1 MRNPK
6 WHRDEI
12 ILALDLYYDL
22 EPGQMNSTN
31 TEIIELSELL
41 NRLPIHISR
50 PDQEKFRNPNGVNL
64 KLGNFKHFDPDY
76 NGKGLKGGSKLDKA
90 VLEEFYGKRLLLKSI
105 ANKIKATVNNK
116 TLVNNLYGIS
126 DEEEDSMVSVQEG
139 KVIYKLHKLR
149 ERDSKIIKRKKELYL
164 KKHGKLNCEVCDF
177 DFHRVYG
184 DIGFGFIEAH
194 HKVPLSDL
202 DGEAKTELKDL
213 ALVCS
218 NCHRMLHRKINTLT
232 VSELSSKIN
241 Q

>member
-126 DEEEDSMVSVQEG
+126 DEEEDSMISVKEG
-139 KVIYKLHKLR
+139 EVIYKLHKLR

-184 DIGFGFIEAH
+184 DLGFGFIEAH